1 MMRFYKTPWIT
12 RVWYPSLT
20 WKIQSDNS
28 IYLTFD
34 DGPDPEVTP
43 WVLAELAKVEAK
55 ATFFCLG
62 KNLEKHPILGQHI
75 LKEGHQIGN
84 HTFNHLKGWKSSDN
98 DYLNDIAHC
107 DQQLNAI
114 GSGSKLFRPPYGRIK
129 KSQLRRLQNKKVVMW
144 SHLSWDFD
152 PRLDVRE
159 SCEKLKRAEPGS
171 ILVFHDSAKAFEN
184 LKQIL
189 PKILSHF
196 QSKGVKFEAI
206 S

>member
-1 MMRFYKTPWIT
+1 MIRFYKTPWIT
-12 RVWYPSLT
+12 RVWYPSFK
-20 WKIQSDNS
+20 WKIQSNNS

-43 WVLAELAKVEAK
+43 WVLAELAKVQAK

-62 KNLEKHPILGQHI
+62 KNLEKHPTLGQHI

-129 KSQLRRLQNKKVVMW
+129 KKQIQKLHNKTVIMW

-152 PRLDVRE
+152 PELNTKV
-159 SCEKLKRAEPGS
+159 SMEKLKNAKPGS

-196 QSKGVKFEAI
+196 KAKGLKFEAI